1 MNFQN
6 NRYTI
11 RPIQKEDDE
20 GIREIFEATEFDGSI
35 SVKYLRN
42 PSPFDSFQADG
53 DDTNLL
59 VITDNQANKI
69 ITIGG
74 GIIRYEYVHG
84 EIKKCAYMTSMK
96 VHPDYLK
103 KVRFISNA
111 FQLFYE
117 QSKDCDYFYTTILK
131 DNHMAISMFEKGHR
145 NMPKYNYIGNYITY
159 CFRGVNSTKKNPLLE
174 KNKMDG
180 FDDLVKNY
188 FRKLSFTP
196 VNTDLKGFGQKDFYC
211 IRDKGEIIAC
221 CFVGNQQFTKQYQM
235 CNYKG
240 IYKLA
245 SLIPTQMMGYPRFP
259 KSGSLLH
266 FGVVSYLY
274 VKDCDVKLC
283 KKFIKMIARQ
293 VEYSILIWGGFE
305 KNPLCH
311 GMDAIRAVHYESR
324 FYLVQWENT
333 LETQELEDWNNE
345 SIGIEAALL

>member
-11 RPIQKEDDE
+11 RPIQKEDND

-42 PSPFDSFQADG
+42 PHPFESFQVDG
-53 DDTNLL
+53 EDTNLL

-74 GIIRYEYVHG
+74 GIIRYEYVLG

-131 DNHMAISMFEKGHR
+131 DNHMAISMFEKGHK
-145 NMPKYNYIGNYITY
+145 NMPKYHYIGNYITY
-159 CFRGVNSTKKNPLLE
+159 CFRGDKSKKRRRLLE
-174 KNKMDG
+174 KNQFNG
-180 FDDLVKNY
+180 FEKLMETYFKN
-188 FRKLSFTP
+188 LSFTP
-196 VNTDLKGFGQKDFYC
+196 VNPNLKGFGEKDFYC
-211 IRDKGEIIAC
+211 LRDGEEIIAC
-221 CFVGNQQFTKQYQM
+221 CFVGNQQATKQYQM

-245 SLIPTQMMGYPRFP
+245 SLIPTQLIGYPKFP

-266 FGVVSYLY
+266 FGVISYFY
-274 VKDCDVKLC
+274 VKDCDAKLC
-283 KKFIKMIARQ
+283 KKFLDMLSGE
-293 VEYSILIWGGFE
+293 VDFPILIWGGFE
-305 KNPLCH
+305 RNPLCQAMN
-311 GMDAIRAVHYESR
+311 GMKAIHYESR
-324 FYLVQWENT
+324 FYLVNWDN
-333 LETQELEDWNNE
+333 QEVGDWSKVN
-345 SIGIEAALL
+345 IGVEAALL